1 MPKITAHAK
10 IFRDWEALLGA
21 VTNNASLFPTADP
34 LKTELESLLA
44 KTREM
49 KVQQEDLFGKRQAI
63 TQSLQQLVD
72 QGQEV
77 ARKLR
82 AQIVASIGSR
92 TELLKQFGIAT
103 RKRKSTKAV
112 ERLPVIETPKTV
124 VPQLPEPSPGT
135 DGKGDPA

>member
-1 MPKITAHAK
+1 MPKLTAYAP

-21 VTNNASLFPTADP
+21 VASNASLLPGTDP
-34 LKTELESLLA
+34 LKAELESMLA

-49 KVQQEDLFGKRQAI
+49 KVQQEDFLGKRRATTQA
-63 TQSLQQLVD
+63 LQQLVD

-82 AQIVASIGSR
+82 AQIVSSLGSR

-103 RKRKSTKAV
+103 RKRKSTKV
-112 ERLPVIETPKTV
+112 EEKLPVIQTPKAV
-124 VPQLPEPSPGT
+124 QPPESGT
-135 DGKGDPA
+135 EAAGKEDPA

>member
-1 MPKITAHAK
+1 MPKITAYAP

-21 VTNNASLFPTADP
+21 VLSNASLLPGTDP
-34 LKTELESLLA
+34 LKAELESVLA

-49 KVQQEDLFGKRQAI
+49 KVQQEDFLGKRRAT

-72 QGQEV
+72 EGQEV

-82 AQIVASIGSR
+82 AQVVSSLGSR

-103 RKRKSTKAV
+103 RKRKSTKAA
-112 ERLPVIETPKTV
+112 EKLPVIQTPKAA
-124 VPQLPEPSPGT
+124 PPRESGT
-135 DGKGDPA
+135 EATGKGDPA

>member
-1 MPKITAHAK
+1 MPKITAYAP

-21 VTNNASLFPTADP
+21 VQSNAGLLPGTDP
-34 LKTELESLLA
+34 LKAELESMLA

-49 KVQQEDLFGKRQAI
+49 KVQQEDFLGKRRATTQA
-63 TQSLQQLVD
+63 LQQLVD

-82 AQIVASIGSR
+82 AQIVSSLGSR

-103 RKRKSTKAV
+103 RKRKSAKPA
-112 ERLPVIETPKTV
+112 EKLPVIQTPKAAT
-124 VPQLPEPSPGT
+124 PQESGT
-135 DGKGDPA
+135 EATGKGDPA